1 MDRMVKSIISAKS
14 DNSEYSEL
22 IDKAEKQRSNVD
34 KQLSTLRVQRVHLDS
49 DIKENST
56 MLKAVEQ
63 GTDVLI
69 PQGRSTVL
77 DHFRGILED
86 TKNEEEKTEKINLY
100 KTAVSKA
107 TEQLQEIDRE
117 LQRLPNELK
126 KIDEYID
133 FYRNYAPYHD
143 TFKGGY
149 DGHGFDI
156 GKAELNNP
164 KYQAYLKG
172 RATIDPIINN
182 LIVAYSEVES
192 LVDELIKIHNANQ
205 GALSF
210 DPRNLKVQF
219 RKIAVDKKTSKVSLK
234 IEENTFYY

>member
-1 MDRMVKSIISAKS
+1 MVKSIISTKS
-14 DNSEYSEL
+14 VNSEYLEL
-22 IDKAEKQRSNVD
+22 IDKAQKQRSD
-34 KQLSTLRVQRVHLDS
+34 IEKQLSTVRVQRINLDS

-86 TKNEEEKTEKINLY
+86 TKSEQEKTEKINLY

-107 TEQLQEIDRE
+107 TEQLQEIDNE

-133 FYRNYAPYHD
+133 FYSNYAPYHD
-143 TFKGGY
+143 TFKNGFDGGGY
-149 DGHGFDI
+149 DI
-156 GKAELNNP
+156 GKPELENP
-164 KYQAYLKG
+164 RYRSYLKG
-172 RATIDPIINN
+172 RVTLDPILNE
-182 LIVAYSEVES
+182 LVAAYSKVE
-192 LVDELIKIHNANQ
+192 ELIDSLIEINHQNI
-205 GALSF
+205 GGLSF

-219 RKIAVDKKTSKVSLK
+219 HKVEVDKKTSKASIKV
-234 IEENTFYY
+234 EENNFYY